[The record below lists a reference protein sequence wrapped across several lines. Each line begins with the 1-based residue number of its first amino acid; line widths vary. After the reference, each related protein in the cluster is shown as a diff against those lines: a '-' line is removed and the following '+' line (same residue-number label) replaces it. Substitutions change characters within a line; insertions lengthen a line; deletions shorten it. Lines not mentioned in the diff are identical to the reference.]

1 MDKFTVYCHRIEKAL
16 KAYKKICDQ
25 SEIPSDGLKKTI
37 YREATP
43 FIKGHFTLAVIGKM
57 SSGKSTFINAL
68 LGNRSLLPTA
78 YEQTTCTLTEIE
90 YGEEVQI
97 QVIYGDNSIKK
108 FTDANELLQTA
119 AIPVEY
125 QQLPVNKINKLIL
138 AGESEDKIV
147 NRKTE
152 LDEIQGINIETSL
165 LRRYIKTHSKNN
177 IPTRVLI
184 KYPLPEFYRGWRIV
198 DTPGVSAL
206 GGIEEET
213 REFLNGKNE
222 FGYNNVDA
230 IIFVNSGRNQI
241 EDFEFKKFVDQTFL
255 NISPET
261 KKRIFMVITCAADN
275 QFVANKTK
283 YLETAKHIFVTGK
296 KIKEERL
303 LCIDSLCHLF
313 SLYAINS
320 GKPITSFKKKD
331 IPIGWD
337 SILWNLCLDIRN
349 VIEADLRENDREI
362 NNETL
367 IEELK
372 NISGFKKLQCQL
384 DKFIV
389 DEKSKAFNRIM
400 NNINKDCT
408 SILNDIKQKK
418 NFIEKSIGNESL
430 EKLGARIKEVK
441 NELESSREKFNT
453 ILNQVRDKFSKKDI
467 WNRFEQYK
475 SKMLNLRTLTS
486 IEVIKIEAEYI
497 LEKIE
502 IIKTNILDD
511 LSSTLDKLW
520 NSNTSFADL
529 NLRPIDFDN
538 IKTEAENNNV
548 YITGGELTGYE
559 KKRIAQQGFWG
570 KFKRMLRIGGYD
582 DVNDYT
588 KPKYSKTEKHINQE
602 KAAHEFANKIYADFS
617 KNLSEFIDEIVI
629 NIRTIGVESEK
640 EANEQIR
647 LQKESYEQLE
657 VKNQTLENKIN
668 NVKIFND
675 KINIIQNEISE
686 IKQFDND

>member
-16 KAYKKICDQ
+16 KAYKKICEQ
-25 SEIPSDGLKKTI
+25 SEIPSEGLKNTI
-37 YREATP
+37 YREASP

-90 YGEEVQI
+90 YGEEIQI

-108 FTDANELLQTA
+108 FTDANELLEIA
-119 AIPVEY
+119 AIPIEY
-125 QQLPVNKINKLIL
+125 QQLPVIKINKLIL
-138 AGESEDKIV
+138 DGESEDKII
-147 NRKTE
+147 NRKAE
-152 LDEIQGINIETSL
+152 LDKIQGINIETSL
-165 LRRYIKTHSKNN
+165 LKRYIKTHSKNN
-177 IPTRVLI
+177 IPTKVLI
-184 KYPLPEFYRGWRIV
+184 KYPLPEFYKGWRIV

-230 IIFVNSGRNQI
+230 IVFVNSGRNQI
-241 EDFEFKKFVDQTFL
+241 EDSAFKKFVDQTFL

-261 KKRIFMVITCAADN
+261 KKRIFMVITCAADS
-275 QFVANKTK
+275 QFVENKAK
-283 YLETAKHIFVTGK
+283 YMDTAKRLFIEGK
-296 KIKEERL
+296 GIKSERL
-303 LCIDSLCHLF
+303 ICIDSLCHLF
-313 SLYAINS
+313 SLYAITC
-320 GKPITSFKKKD
+320 GRQITSFKID
-331 IPIGWD
+331 NAPIDWD
-337 SILWNLCLDIRN
+337 SKLWNLCVKIRSN
-349 VIEADLRENDREI
+349 LRDELESKNREV

-367 IEELK
+367 IEEFK
-372 NISGFKKLQCQL
+372 KISGFKNLQYQL

-430 EKLGARIKEVK
+430 EKLSAKIKKVEK
-441 NELESSREKFNT
+441 ELDTSREKFNT

-467 WNRFEQYK
+467 WNRFEQSK
-475 SKMLNLRTLTS
+475 SNMLNLKRLTS
-486 IEVIKIEAEYI
+486 IEAVKINAEFILNEVENIKTSI
-497 LEKIE
+497 LEE
-502 IIKTNILDD
+502 
-511 LSSTLDKLW
+511 LSSTLDVLW
-520 NSNTSFADL
+520 NSNSSFADL

-538 IKTEAENNNV
+538 IALEAQNNNV
-548 YITGGELTGYE
+548 YITGGELIGYK
-559 KKRIAQQGFWG
+559 KKRIEQKGFWG
-570 KFKRMLRIGGYD
+570 KFKRMLRLGGVDYVD
-582 DVNDYT
+582 DYN
-588 KPKYSKTEKHINQE
+588 KPIYSETEEHINHKE
-602 KAAHEFANKIYADFS
+602 AAHEFANKIYTDFS

-640 EANEQIR
+640 EANKQIQ

-668 NVKIFND
+668 NVEIFND

>member
-16 KAYKKICDQ
+16 KAYKKICEQ
-25 SEIPSDGLKKTI
+25 SETPSEGLKNTI

-90 YGEEVQI
+90 YGEEIQI

-108 FTDANELLQTA
+108 FTDANELLEIA
-119 AIPVEY
+119 AIPIEY
-125 QQLPVNKINKLIL
+125 QQLPVIKINKLIL
-138 AGESEDKIV
+138 DGESEDKII
-147 NRKTE
+147 NRKAE
-152 LDEIQGINIETSL
+152 LDKIQGINIETSL
-165 LRRYIKTHSKNN
+165 LKRYIKTHSKNN
-177 IPTRVLI
+177 IPTKVLI
-184 KYPLPEFYRGWRIV
+184 KYPLPEFYKGWRIV

-230 IIFVNSGRNQI
+230 IVFVNSGRNQI
-241 EDFEFKKFVDQTFL
+241 EDSAFKKFVDQTFL

-261 KKRIFMVITCAADN
+261 KKRIFMVITCAADS
-275 QFVANKTK
+275 QFVENKAK
-283 YLETAKHIFVTGK
+283 YMDTAKRLFIEGK
-296 KIKEERL
+296 GIKSERL
-303 LCIDSLCHLF
+303 ICIDSLCHLF
-313 SLYAINS
+313 SLYAITC
-320 GKPITSFKKKD
+320 GRQITSFKID
-331 IPIGWD
+331 NAPIDWD
-337 SILWNLCLDIRN
+337 SKLWNLCVKIRSN
-349 VIEADLRENDREI
+349 LRDELESKNREV

-367 IEELK
+367 IEEFK
-372 NISGFKKLQCQL
+372 KISGFKNLQYQL

-430 EKLGARIKEVK
+430 EKLGAKIKEVK
-441 NELESSREKFNT
+441 NELEASREKFKM
-453 ILNQVRDKFSKKDI
+453 ILNQVRDKFSKNNI
-467 WNRFEQYK
+467 WNKFEQPK
-475 SKMLNLRTLTS
+475 SKMLNLRMLTS
-486 IEVIKIEAEYI
+486 IDIIRIEAEYI
-497 LEKIE
+497 LEDIE
-502 IIKTNILDD
+502 NIKSNILDE

-520 NSNTSFADL
+520 NGNTSFADL

-548 YITGGELTGYE
+548 YITGGELIGYE
-559 KKRIAQQGFWG
+559 QKRIEQKGFWG
-570 KFKRMLRIGGYD
+570 KFKRMLRLGGVDYVD
-582 DVNDYT
+582 DYN
-588 KPKYSKTEKHINQE
+588 KPRYSKTEEHINHE
-602 KAAHEFANKIYADFS
+602 EAAHEFANKIYADFS

-629 NIRTIGVESEK
+629 NIRAIGVESEK
-640 EANEQIR
+640 EANKQIQ

-668 NVKIFND
+668 NVEIFND

-686 IKQFDND
+686 IKQFNND